1 MHSPLPHNDVPAS
14 IDDGN
19 AAVVGTGAFEMPHGL
34 RQNVLQLCKILSDPM
49 RLRVVYY
56 LSREPE
62 LNVTQ
67 LCQRVEQS
75 QPAVSHHLAMM
86 RTAGLV
92 ASRRSGRQIFYS
104 LRNQTVQ
111 QTMTQLFLSFT
122 PSSLN

>member
-1 MHSPLPHNDVPAS
+1 MHSPRPHNDVPTS
-14 IDDGN
+14 INDGS
-19 AAVVGTGAFEMPHGL
+19 AVVGGAGAYEMPQGL
-34 RQNVLQLCKILSDPM
+34 RQNVLQLCKILSDPT

-122 PSSLN
+122 PTGLN